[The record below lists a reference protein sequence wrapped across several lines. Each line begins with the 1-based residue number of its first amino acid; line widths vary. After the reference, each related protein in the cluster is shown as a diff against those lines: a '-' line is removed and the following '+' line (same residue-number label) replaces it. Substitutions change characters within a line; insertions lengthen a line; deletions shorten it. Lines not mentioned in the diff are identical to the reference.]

1 MSVAFLLSMGIT
13 LTSGRKEMAN
23 YIYGIATSTTVI
35 AMLDVIDTNVSN
47 DLWYWVT
54 LYTPF

>member
-1 MSVAFLLSMGIT
+1 
-13 LTSGRKEMAN
+13 MAN